1 MTTRAGL
8 SLADVQGLELSG
20 WTPNWAMLALSVLTL
35 LAGYFSTGFLW
46 GRIVHDLGG
55 PTLPTFVSVRM
66 FMVANLGR
74 YVPGKLWQ
82 IAGLAI
88 LARQR
93 GVAAPTSIAAAVVGQ
108 GLALIAATLLGLAA
122 GWSLIEG
129 TIWQWVVPGA
139 LFGGLLVGLHPSV
152 FRALSGVCFRLART
166 PEPEGLEPFAA
177 LGWFAFTLG
186 SWVLYAGSFW
196 MLVRGLGLDAAPV
209 PTASAFAAAY
219 VLGYV
224 MVFAPAGIGVREG
237 FLVVLLS
244 PQLGPAASGA
254 VAVIARVWTTLTEVI
269 PAAAFWT
276 LHLTT
281 AERAPESRD

>member
-8 SLADVQGLELSG
+8 SLADVRGLELSG
-20 WTPNWAMLALSVLTL
+20 WTPNWALVGLSVLTL
-35 LAGYFSTGFLW
+35 LSGYFSSGFLW

-55 PTLPTFVSVRM
+55 PTLPPFVSVRL

-82 IAGLAI
+82 IAGLAV

-122 GWSLIEG
+122 GWTLIEG
-129 TIWQWVVPGA
+129 TIWQWVVPVA
-139 LFGGLLVGLHPSV
+139 LFGGLLTGLHPSI
-152 FRALSGVCFRLART
+152 FRALSGACFRLART
-166 PEPEGLEPFAA
+166 PEPEGLEPLAA
-177 LGWFAFTLG
+177 LRWFAFTLG
-186 SWVLYAGSFW
+186 NWVLYAGSFW
-196 MLVRGLGLDAAPV
+196 LLVRGLGLEAAPV

-244 PQLGPAASGA
+244 PQLGPAASSA

-276 LHLTT
+276 HHLTT
-281 AERAPESRD
+281 AERAPQSRD